1 MATSQSTC
9 DLNPGDY
16 AQLISDQNTRIKLAI
31 VKHIAF
37 NDPYSN
43 LVYQDTFDSGYGETQ
58 TYAATPR
65 AALNQSM
72 TEPAFIPYSESCQLV
87 GNVAKYGNYNYSST
101 PGVLQGKTNPICVRQ
116 QYFAVEKLL
125 TQSIEMMKRGI
136 TSLISADNRANFLN
150 LSGTKFVVPAPGDAP
165 EGGLTGGEWEVS
177 VNFNGDLP
185 GDRLTFYYAQYIL
198 GIGLYDYEAPMF
210 GEGADM
216 YAVLVTSKE
225 TNDALRTDAPVNN
238 ALVAST
244 TGGYKDGHD
253 GLWQYTFIDYN
264 FRGLK
269 LAIDPKPL
277 RFNQIDGNGF
287 PILIEPYLQVNTNAA
302 GLTWKTNSAWSN
314 AAYEVDFMFFA
325 KDAFARLT
333 PQRYSGEGM
342 AKWPAGMFGGEL
354 NWLNILESC
363 NPYQDFGWFQYRI
376 IRAVQPQA
384 PHYCAAILAKRCRGQ
399 FTDATDTCPDI
410 SDLTL

>member
-1 MATSQSTC
+1 MATEIYVHNDGVDANT
-9 DLNPGDY
+9 
-16 AQLISDQNTRIKLAI
+16 IDQCKTRWDSI
-31 VKHIAF
+31 VSAVTTAGTA
-37 NDPYSN
+37 SR
-43 LVYQDTFDSGYGETQ
+43 TF
-58 TYAATPR
+58 
-65 AALNQSM
+65 M
-72 TEPAFIPYSESCQLV
+72 
-87 GNVAKYGNYNYSST
+87 
-101 PGVLQGKTNPICVRQ
+101 VLQCGIN
-116 QYFAVEKLL
+116 
-125 TQSIEMMKRGI
+125 SIGPQTGAQVWTTYQAMVD
-136 TSLISADNRANFLN
+136 SARTA
-150 LSGTKFVVPAPGDAP
+150 
-165 EGGLTGGEWEVS
+165 
-177 VNFNGDLP
+177 
-185 GDRLTFYYAQYIL
+185 
-198 GIGLYDYEAPMF
+198 GIGVVMATITAANGVTAIEDFNALLRAYGTAHSIPV
-210 GEGADM
+210 ADT

-253 GLWQYTFIDYN
+253 GLWKYTFIDYN

-287 PILIEPYLQVNTNAA
+287 PILLEPYLQVSTNAA
-302 GLTWKTNSAWSN
+302 GLTWKTNPAWSN

-325 KDAFARLT
+325 RDAFARLT

-384 PHYCAAILAKRCRGQ
+384 PHYVAAILAKRCRGS
-399 FTDATDTCPDI
+399 FTDNTDTCADI